1 VLLTPVQERA
11 VEAEVEGMAVV
22 AEHRMPWA
30 AAAISA
36 VAERLEPLV
45 AAELRMSRSVAG
57 ILAGVRVSAVPF
69 AVAAACTSAERLV

>member
-1 VLLTPVQERA
+1 
-11 VEAEVEGMAVV
+11 VEAEVEGMVV

-57 ILAGVRVSAVPF
+57 ILARVLAGPF